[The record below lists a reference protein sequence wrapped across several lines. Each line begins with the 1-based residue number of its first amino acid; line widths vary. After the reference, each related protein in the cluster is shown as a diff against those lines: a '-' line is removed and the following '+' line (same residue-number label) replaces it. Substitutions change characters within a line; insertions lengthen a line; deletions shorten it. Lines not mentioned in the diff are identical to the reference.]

1 MKIKVNKFLKWC
13 IILFLSIIILLVLS
27 ICMLKK
33 VFYPLTHFEIV
44 KTEASKNGID
54 PYLIMAIIKTES
66 GFNNEATSK
75 KEAKGLMQIMDTTAS
90 DINSEI
96 NVVDDVNDNIYDENI
111 NIALGCKYF
120 SNLVKK
126 YNGNYYT
133 AICAYNAGMGNV
145 DKWLEQ
151 GVINKSLNNYK
162 DISIPFK
169 ETENYLKKV
178 IIRYKMYRFLYK

>member
-1 MKIKVNKFLKWC
+1 MKIKVKKIMKWC
-13 IILFLSIIILLVLS
+13 GIFFFSIIILFVLS
-27 ICMLKK
+27 ICILKK
-33 VFYPLTHFEIV
+33 IFYPLTHFEIV
-44 KTEASKNGID
+44 KSEASKNGID
-54 PYLIMAIIKTES
+54 PYLVMAIIKTES

-96 NVVDDVNDNIYDENI
+96 NVVDDVNENLYDENV

-120 SNLVKK
+120 SNLVNK
-126 YNGNYYT
+126 YNGNYYI

-145 DKWLEQ
+145 DKWIEQ
-151 GVINKSLNNYK
+151 GFMDKNLSNYK
-162 DISIPFK
+162 DISLPFK

-178 IIRYKMYRFLYK
+178 IVRYKMYRVLYR